1 MRLSSVNILPA
12 VSSVLVVMTVSVG
25 NSART
30 PSSTDLSMISADSRC
45 SATTAARTASPTA
58 HGKCRSLDVPFAI
71 RSGAVNFWATAAAH
85 LAAFMAVSVPST
97 PTTTGLALSVTT
109 NPLQSTQSTLVSTD
123 DDDGSLRR
131 LGDLCADRAQQHPA
145 EPASAVAANDNE
157 LGPLGFVD
165 QPVGGPVADNSSLHV
180 HVGISFLPTGQPFGQ
195 YLVPLI
201 LVLLPTHADDG
212 VYADITPR
220 MQRNEVD
227 LPPGR
232 FVER

>member
-1 MRLSSVNILPA
+1 MCSQRNVCRPDEQGRRGPQLIAAQDDETGVAAEFRQHLA
-12 VSSVLVVMTVSVG
+12 GRFVG
-25 NSART
+25 SGRDDGQRREFRT
-30 PSSTDLSMISADSRC
+30 HPLFDGFEHDLADSRC

-180 HVGISFLPTGQPFGQ
+180 HVGISFLPTGQPFG
-195 YLVPLI
+195 
-201 LVLLPTHADDG
+201 LPC
-212 VYADITPR
+212 P
-220 MQRNEVD
+220 
-227 LPPGR
+227 
-232 FVER
+232 